1 MYFRA
6 CSYRSGGLLDKERNT
21 MKIAM
26 VMSVYGKHAIGGAER
41 TAGILANNLV
51 SRGHKVSIVSLGA
64 IGSQE
69 SSFETDS
76 GVVVWQLPLS
86 QIYDPYGLDG
96 VKNQP
101 SESPIKKAI
110 WHLLDIYN
118 LRMASRIRTVFTE
131 IMPDVVMTH
140 TLQGLSVAIWSEA
153 SRVGAKIVHMTHDHA
168 LICPSTAMTK
178 GAKVCESVCSQCSV
192 YSKMRH
198 ALSTSP
204 DVVVGP
210 SQIIL
215 DRHHRFGWFNDVK
228 ETRVIP
234 NALPENW
241 PDSPAEIKTQSPMV
255 FGFLGRLDE
264 SKGIDTLLS
273 AVNLL
278 PKGSFKIKLGGQGDG
293 KQLRERWLD
302 SKVPPESVEFMGV
315 VNAAEFLSNIDVLVT
330 PSRAHETF
338 CNVVMEAGCLG
349 RPAIVSNR
357 GALPERVEH
366 GNSGW
371 IFPAGDS
378 QELAKLMNN
387 CINHPQDVRSKG
399 GNAQLLRDSYSSQ
412 VQCDR
417 FETLFQELTA

>member
-1 MYFRA
+1 
-6 CSYRSGGLLDKERNT
+6 

-26 VMSVYGKHAIGGAER
+26 VMSVYGKNAIGGAER

-51 SRGHKVSIVSLGA
+51 SRGHDVSIVSLGA
-64 IGSQE
+64 IGSRV

-101 SESPIKKAI
+101 PGSTIKKAI
-110 WHLLDIYN
+110 WHLFDIYN
-118 LRMASRIRTVFTE
+118 FRMALRVRNVFAK
-131 IMPDVVMTH
+131 IMPDIVMTH
-140 TLQGLSVAIWSEA
+140 TLQGLSVSVWSEA
-153 SRVGAKIVHMTHDHA
+153 RRVGAKIVHMTHDHA

-198 ALSTSP
+198 KLSTSP

-228 ETRVIP
+228 EMRVIP

-241 PDSPAEIKTQSPMV
+241 PDSPHEITTHNPMV
-255 FGFLGRLDE
+255 FGFLGRLDA
-264 SKGIDTLLS
+264 SKGVDTLLS
-273 AVNLL
+273 AVKFL
-278 PKGSFKIKLGGQGDG
+278 PRGRFKIKLGGHGDD
-293 KQLRERWLD
+293 KHLRDQWLD
-302 SKVPPESVEFMGV
+302 SKVPQESVEFLGV

-349 RPAIVSNR
+349 RAAIVSNR
-357 GALPERVEH
+357 GALPERVDQ
-366 GNSGW
+366 GNCGW
-371 IFPAGDS
+371 IFPAGDV
-378 QELAKLMNN
+378 QELAKLMNH
-387 CINHPQDVRSKG
+387 CINHPQEVRSKG
-399 GNAQLLRDSYSSQ
+399 VNAQLLRESYSSH

-417 FETLFQELTA
+417 FETLFQELTV

>member
-1 MYFRA
+1 
-6 CSYRSGGLLDKERNT
+6 

-26 VMSVYGKHAIGGAER
+26 VMSVYGKSAIGGAER

-51 SRGHKVSIVSLGA
+51 QRGHEVTIVSLGA
-64 IGSQE
+64 IDSKE
-69 SSFETDS
+69 TSFQTEF
-76 GVVVWQLPLS
+76 GVNVWQLPLS
-86 QIYDPYGLDG
+86 QLYDPYGLDG

-101 SESPIKKAI
+101 PESTIKKAL
-110 WHLLDIYN
+110 WHLLDVYN
-118 LRMASRIRTVFTE
+118 LRMALRVRGVFRK
-131 IMPDVVMTH
+131 INPDIVMTH
-140 TLQGLSVAIWSEA
+140 TLQGFSVGVWTEA
-153 SRVGAKIVHMTHDHA
+153 KRIGAKIVHMTHDHA
-168 LICPSTAMTK
+168 LICPATAMTN
-178 GAKVCESVCSQCSV
+178 GPKVCENVCTQCAV
-192 YSKMRH
+192 YSKMRN
-198 ALSTSP
+198 ALATTP

-215 DRHHRFGWFNDVK
+215 DRHRKFGWFNDVK
-228 ETRVIP
+228 STVVIP

-241 PDSPAEIKTQSPMV
+241 PNSPIELTTHQPMV

-264 SKGIDTLLS
+264 SKGIDTLLN
-273 AVNLL
+273 AVKFL
-278 PKGSFKIKLGGQGDG
+278 PEGSFKIKLGGQGDS

-302 SKVPPESVEFMGV
+302 SKIPVTSVEFLGV
-315 VNAAEFLSNIDVLVT
+315 VDAVEFLSNIDVLVT

-371 IFPAGDS
+371 IFPAGDV

-387 CINHPQDVRSKG
+387 CIKNPTDVISKG
-399 GNAQLLRDSYSSQ
+399 INARSLRESYSFRI
-412 VQCDR
+412 QCDK
-417 FETLFQELTA
+417 FEMLFQEMMV